1 MIDCVFYFIYGR
13 CLTRVWRFRPCLVA
27 EPSKHLQN
35 RHSDP
40 MNDEEIVGFENDA
53 ERIIKCLNEGKKEL
67 DVIPIVGMA
76 GQGKTTFA
84 RKLYNNDNIV
94 YHFDV
99 RAWCIIS
106 QTYNR
111 QELLQ
116 EIFNQVTGSKG
127 KVDEV
132 GELADMLR
140 KRLIGRRYLIVLD
153 DMWDIKAWEDLR
165 LSFPNGDT
173 GSRIIVTTRL
183 EEVGKQVKHD
193 TDPYS
198 LPFLTRDESLK
209 LLQKKVFQK
218 EACPHELQDVSLAVA
233 KRCKGLPLVIILV
246 AGIIKRKKMEES
258 WWHEV
263 KNALLSYLGEAEG
276 YSLSTMQ
283 LSYDNLPDSLKPCLL
298 YMGMFPEDARIPVS
312 KLISLWIAEGFM
324 QNIESERLM
333 EEAAEGYLMDL
344 ISSNVVI
351 VESRKYNGKVK
362 YCQVHDVVLHFCLEK
377 SREEKFM
384 FAVKGNYSDFQPSG
398 WKETRLSIKLTKEL
412 SKIELLTAEPFHQ
425 HLRSLIT
432 NDGGEYSVWNP
443 IPHISKLGFLKV
455 LDLSS
460 QEVVPLSSATLHP
473 LICLK
478 YLAVRTDQFD
488 FHPESHLRH
497 LETLIVL
504 ASKRVVLPPIFWKME
519 KLRHVYIGG
528 VVFDLENNKQGIF
541 EESSKLE
548 NLRILR
554 HVRYPIND
562 GECMDVL
569 LRRCPNVQKLWLT
582 ISSSELPK
590 EICTFSPK
598 LESLTQL
605 QLLDLF
611 FEGRRFSIPELHFPS
626 NLKKLKLEG
635 PHIVSAAP
643 LIAGLPNL
651 EYLQLQDWGTKSEE
665 WSLKDIKFN
674 KLKLLKL
681 VLLGISRLDDPEE
694 SFPKLETLVIRMC
707 HNLEEIPPSFAD
719 IETLKR
725 IKLIGR
731 RPQTLQPS
739 AVKLKEDI
747 EEIEGCNRLNLIM
760 DVWISKHHSRQLRL
774 QAQAPLLNMTTAAK
788 TQAE

>member
-1 MIDCVFYFIYGR
+1 MSDKS
-13 CLTRVWRFRPCLVA
+13 LESRPCFVA
-27 EPSKHLQN
+27 EQTKYLPTQ
-35 RHSDP
+35 HSNL
-40 MNDEEIVGFENDA
+40 MNDEEIVGFENDTK
-53 ERIIKCLNEGKKEL
+53 RIIKYLTRGTNEL
-67 DVIPIVGMA
+67 DVIPIVGMG

-84 RKLYNNDNIV
+84 RKLYNNDSII

-132 GELADMLR
+132 GELADILR

-153 DMWDIKAWEDLR
+153 DMWEIKAWEDLR
-165 LSFPNGDT
+165 LSFPNGET

-183 EEVGKQVKHD
+183 EEVGKQVKYD

-218 EACPHELQDVSLAVA
+218 EACPPELQDVSLAVA

-283 LSYDNLPDSLKPCLL
+283 LSYDNLTDSLKPCLL

-312 KLISLWIAEGFM
+312 KLISLWIAEGFV
-324 QNIESERLM
+324 QNIESERLK
-333 EEAAEGYLMDL
+333 EEAAESYLMDL
-344 ISSNVVI
+344 ISSNVVM
-351 VESRKYNGKVK
+351 VSRRGYNGKVK

-384 FAVKGNYSDFQPSG
+384 LAVKGNYSDFQLSH
-398 WKETRLSIKLTKEL
+398 WKETRLRINVTDEVSAF
-412 SKIELLTAEPFHQ
+412 ELLTPEPFHQ

-432 NDGGEYSVWNP
+432 NDGGEYLVRNP
-443 IPHISKLGFLKV
+443 FPQISKLGFLKV

-460 QEVVPLSSATLHP
+460 HEVVPLSSATLHP
-473 LICLK
+473 LIYLK

-497 LETLIVL
+497 LETLIVI
-504 ASKRVVLPPIFWKME
+504 AFKSTVLLPIFWKME
-519 KLRHVYIGG
+519 KLRHVYISDA
-528 VVFDLENNKQGIF
+528 VFDLENNKQGIF

-554 HVRYPIND
+554 NVRYPIYG

-569 LRRCPNVQKLWLT
+569 LRRCPNVQKLRLT
-582 ISSSELPK
+582 ISSNERTA
-590 EICTFSPK
+590 EICTSNPK
-598 LESLTQL
+598 LGRFTQL
-605 QLLDLF
+605 QSLDLSF
-611 FEGRRFSIPELHFPS
+611 VGRRYSIPGLHFPS
-626 NLKKLKLEG
+626 NLNKLKLEG

-643 LIAGLPNL
+643 LVAGLRNL
-651 EYLQLQDWGTKSEE
+651 EYLKLQDWGIKSEE
-665 WSLKDIKFN
+665 WCLKDIKFN

-681 VLLGISRLDDPEE
+681 VSLGISRLDDPEE
-694 SFPKLETLVIRMC
+694 SFPKLETLVIKMC
-707 HNLEEIPPSFAD
+707 HKLEEIPPSFAD
-719 IETLKR
+719 IETLKQ

-731 RPQTLQPS
+731 RPQTLEPS

-747 EEIEGCNRLNLIM
+747 EEIEGCSRLNLIM
-760 DVWISKHHSRQLRL
+760 DVWISMQHSWQLRL
-774 QAQAPLLNMTTAAK
+774 HAHARLHNMRTAAK

>member
-1 MIDCVFYFIYGR
+1 MSAKSLEI
-13 CLTRVWRFRPCLVA
+13 RPCLVA
-27 EPSKHLQN
+27 EPSKHMQN
-35 RHSDP
+35 RQSDP

-53 ERIIKCLNEGKKEL
+53 ERIIKRLNEGKKEL

-84 RKLYNNDNIV
+84 RKLYNNDIIV

-111 QELLQ
+111 QELLL

-127 KVDEV
+127 KVHEV

-165 LSFPNGDT
+165 LSFPNGET

-193 TDPYS
+193 TDPYF
-198 LPFLTRDESLK
+198 LRFLTRDESLK

-218 EACPHELQDVSLAVA
+218 EACPPELQDVSLAVA

-324 QNIESERLM
+324 QNIDSERLM

-344 ISSNVVI
+344 ISSNVVM
-351 VESRKYNGKVK
+351 VERRRYNGKVK
-362 YCQVHDVVLHFCLEK
+362 YCQVHDVILHFCLEK
-377 SREEKFM
+377 SREENFLL
-384 FAVKGNYSDFQPSG
+384 AVKGNYSDFQPSHLE
-398 WKETRLSIKLTKEL
+398 ETRLSINVTDEL
-412 SKIELLTAEPFHQ
+412 SAFALLTAEPFHQ

-432 NDGGEYSVWNP
+432 NDGGEYLRLNP
-443 IPHISKLGFLKV
+443 FPQISKLGFLKV

-473 LICLK
+473 LIYLK

-504 ASKRVVLPPIFWKME
+504 SYKSVVLPPIFWKME
-519 KLRHVYIGG
+519 KLRHVEING
-528 VVFDLENNKQGIF
+528 VVVYLENSKQGIF
-541 EESSKLE
+541 EESPKLE

-554 HVRYPIND
+554 HLRYPISD
-562 GECMDVL
+562 GECLDVL
-569 LRRCPNVQKLWLT
+569 LRRCPNLQNLRLT
-582 ISSSELPK
+582 ISSYELPK

-598 LESLTQL
+598 LDSFTRL

-611 FEGRRFSIPELHFPS
+611 FEG
-626 NLKKLKLEG
+626 
-635 PHIVSAAP
+635 
-643 LIAGLPNL
+643 LPNL
-651 EYLQLQDWGTKSEE
+651 EYLKLKDWGTKSEE
-665 WSLKDIKFN
+665 WCLKDIEFN

-681 VLLGISRLDDPEE
+681 VSLGISRLDDPEE

-707 HNLEEIPPSFAD
+707 HKLEEIPPSFAD
-719 IETLKR
+719 IETLKQ

-731 RPQTLQPS
+731 RPQTLEPS

-747 EEIEGCNRLNLIM
+747 EEIEGCSRLNLIM
-760 DVWISKHHSRQLRL
+760 DVWISKQHSRQLRR
-774 QAQAPLLNMTTAAK
+774 QAQARLQIMVIVEILLLVFA
-788 TQAE
+788 

>member
-1 MIDCVFYFIYGR
+1 MSAKSLEI
-13 CLTRVWRFRPCLVA
+13 RPCLVA
-27 EPSKHLQN
+27 EPSKHMQN
-35 RHSDP
+35 RQSDP

-53 ERIIKCLNEGKKEL
+53 ERIIKRLNEGKKEL

-84 RKLYNNDNIV
+84 RKLYNNDIIV

-111 QELLQ
+111 QELLL

-127 KVDEV
+127 KVHEV

-165 LSFPNGDT
+165 LSFPNGET

-193 TDPYS
+193 TDPYF
-198 LPFLTRDESLK
+198 LRFLTRDESLK

-218 EACPHELQDVSLAVA
+218 EACPPELQDVSLAVA

-324 QNIESERLM
+324 QNIDSERLM

-344 ISSNVVI
+344 ISSNVVM
-351 VESRKYNGKVK
+351 VERRRYNGKVK
-362 YCQVHDVVLHFCLEK
+362 YCQVHDVILHFCLEK
-377 SREEKFM
+377 SREENFLL
-384 FAVKGNYSDFQPSG
+384 AVKGNYSDFQPSHLE
-398 WKETRLSIKLTKEL
+398 ETRLSINVTDEL
-412 SKIELLTAEPFHQ
+412 SAFALLTAEPFHQ

-432 NDGGEYSVWNP
+432 NDGGEYLRLNP
-443 IPHISKLGFLKV
+443 FPQISKLGFLKV

-473 LICLK
+473 LIYLK

-504 ASKRVVLPPIFWKME
+504 SYKSVVLPPIFWKME
-519 KLRHVYIGG
+519 KLRHVEING
-528 VVFDLENNKQGIF
+528 VVVYLENSKQGIF
-541 EESSKLE
+541 EESPKLE

-554 HVRYPIND
+554 HLRYPISD
-562 GECMDVL
+562 GECLDVL
-569 LRRCPNVQKLWLT
+569 LRRCPNLQNLRLT
-582 ISSSELPK
+582 ISSYELPK

-598 LESLTQL
+598 LDSFTRL

-611 FEGRRFSIPELHFPS
+611 FEG
-626 NLKKLKLEG
+626 
-635 PHIVSAAP
+635 
-643 LIAGLPNL
+643 LPNL
-651 EYLQLQDWGTKSEE
+651 EYLKLKDWGTKSEE
-665 WSLKDIKFN
+665 WCLKDIEFN

-681 VLLGISRLDDPEE
+681 VSLGISRLDDPEE

-707 HNLEEIPPSFAD
+707 HKLEEIPPSFAD
-719 IETLKR
+719 IETLKQ

-731 RPQTLQPS
+731 RPQTLEPS

-747 EEIEGCNRLNLIM
+747 EEIEGCSRLNLIM
-760 DVWISKHHSRQLRL
+760 DVWISKQHSRQLRR
-774 QAQAPLLNMTTAAK
+774 QAQARLQIMATNSGAFSCET
-788 TQAE
+788 

>member
-1 MIDCVFYFIYGR
+1 MSDKSLEI
-13 CLTRVWRFRPCLVA
+13 RPCLVA
-27 EPSKHLQN
+27 EPSKHMQN
-35 RHSDP
+35 RQSDP
-40 MNDEEIVGFENDA
+40 MNDEEIVGFEKDA
-53 ERIIKCLNEGKKEL
+53 ERIIKRLNEGKKEL

-140 KRLIGRRYLIVLD
+140 KRLIGTRYLIVLD

-165 LSFPNGDT
+165 LSFPNGET
-173 GSRIIVTTRL
+173 GSKIMVTTRL

-209 LLQKKVFQK
+209 LLQKKVFQQ
-218 EACPHELQDVSLAVA
+218 EGCPPELHNVSLAVA
-233 KRCKGLPLVIILV
+233 ERCKGLPLVIILV
-246 AGIIKRKKMEES
+246 AGIIKSKKMEES
-258 WWHEV
+258 WWDEV
-263 KNALLSYLGEAEG
+263 KKSLLSPLGKPEG

-312 KLISLWIAEGFM
+312 KLISLWIAEGFV
-324 QNIESERLM
+324 QNIEYEKSM

-344 ISSNVVI
+344 ISTNVVM
-351 VESRKYNGKVK
+351 VEKRSYNGKAK

-384 FAVKGNYSDFQPSG
+384 LAVKGNYSDFQPSH
-398 WKETRLSIKLTKEL
+398 WKETRLSITVTDEL
-412 SKIELLTAEPFHQ
+412 SACALLTAEPFHQ

-432 NDGGEYSVWNP
+432 NDEGEYLQWNP
-443 IPHISKLGFLKV
+443 FPQISKLGFLKV

-460 QEVVPLSSATLHP
+460 HEVVPLSSITLHP
-473 LICLK
+473 LIYLK
-478 YLAVRTDQFD
+478 YLAVRTEQFD

-497 LETLIVL
+497 LETLNVL
-504 ASKRVVLPPIFWKME
+504 YSKRVVLPPIFWKME
-519 KLRHVYIGG
+519 KLRHVEISG
-528 VVFDLENNKQGIF
+528 VAFYLENIKQGIF

-554 HVRYPIND
+554 HVCYPAND
-562 GECMDVL
+562 GECMDGL
-569 LRRCPNVQKLWLT
+569 LQRCPNIQNLSLT
-582 ISSSELPK
+582 ISWLEISG

-598 LESLTQL
+598 LESLTRL
-605 QLLDLF
+605 QLLDLSF
-611 FEGRRFSIPELHFPS
+611 DGWRFSITELHFPS

-643 LIAGLPNL
+643 SIAGLPNL
-651 EYLQLQDWGTKSEE
+651 EYLKLQDWGIKSEE
-665 WSLKDIKFN
+665 WCLKDIKFN

-707 HNLEEIPPSFAD
+707 HKLEEIPPSFAD
-719 IETLKR
+719 IETLKQ

-731 RPQTLQPS
+731 RPQTLEPS

-747 EEIEGCNRLNLIM
+747 EEIEGCSRLNLIM
-760 DVWISKHHSRQLRL
+760 DVWISKQHSRQLRR
-774 QAQAPLLNMTTAAK
+774 QAQARLQIM
-788 TQAE
+788 

>member
-1 MIDCVFYFIYGR
+1 MSQH
-13 CLTRVWRFRPCLVA
+13 LVA
-27 EPSKHLQN
+27 NSILDHRARNPLEASKA
-35 RHSDP
+35 S
-40 MNDEEIVGFENDA
+40 FESVWHA
-53 ERIIKCLNEGKKEL
+53 K
-67 DVIPIVGMA
+67 
-76 GQGKTTFA
+76 QGKTAGQKYLISKVCSFGHILSWRA
-84 RKLYNNDNIV
+84 RIWTIFGGDFHHMDWVSSCSKVGKCGMAFSEHRLACWVLDLASSNTLLVDRPLMFGFLLCV
-94 YHFDV
+94 KG
-99 RAWCIIS
+99 
-106 QTYNR
+106 
-111 QELLQ
+111 ELQNYFLM
-116 EIFNQVTGSKG
+116 F
-127 KVDEV
+127 
-132 GELADMLR
+132 GELAEMLR
-140 KRLIGRRYLIVLD
+140 KRLIGKRYLIVLD

-165 LSFPNGDT
+165 LSFSNVET
-173 GSRIIVTTRL
+173 GRRIIVTIRL
-183 EEVGKQVKHD
+183 EEVDKQVKHD
-193 TDPYS
+193 TNPYS

-209 LLQKKVFQK
+209 LLQKRVFQK
-218 EACPHELQDVSLAVA
+218 EACPPELQDVSLAVA

-263 KNALLSYLGEAEG
+263 RNALLSYLGEAEG
-276 YSLSTMQ
+276 YSFSTMQ

-312 KLISLWIAEGFM
+312 KLISLWIAEGFV

-333 EEAAEGYLMDL
+333 EEATEGYLMDL
-344 ISSNVVI
+344 INSNVVM
-351 VESRKYNGKVK
+351 VERRRYNGKVK

-377 SREEKFM
+377 SREEIFM
-384 FAVKGNYSDFQPSG
+384 FAVKGNYSDFQPSD

-443 IPHISKLGFLKV
+443 FPHISKLGFLKV

-569 LRRCPNVQKLWLT
+569 LRLLT
-582 ISSSELPK
+582 NK
-590 EICTFSPK
+590 
-598 LESLTQL
+598 
-605 QLLDLF
+605 
-611 FEGRRFSIPELHFPS
+611 FEH
-626 NLKKLKLEG
+626 
-635 PHIVSAAP
+635 
-643 LIAGLPNL
+643 
-651 EYLQLQDWGTKSEE
+651 LQLQDWGTKSEE
-665 WSLKDIKFN
+665 WCLKDIKFN

-681 VLLGISRLDDPEE
+681 VLLGISRLDGPEE

-719 IETLKR
+719 IETLKQ

-731 RPQTLQPS
+731 RPQTLEPS
-739 AVKLKEDI
+739 AVKLKEVI
-747 EEIEGCNRLNLIM
+747 EEIEGCSRLNLIM
-760 DVWISKHHSRQLRL
+760 DVWISKHHNRQLRL
-774 QAQAPLLNMTTAAK
+774 QAQARLLNMVLFQFFLVPSFFLIKLDACFL
-788 TQAE
+788 

>member
-1 MIDCVFYFIYGR
+1 MSAKSLEI
-13 CLTRVWRFRPCLVA
+13 RPCLVA
-27 EPSKHLQN
+27 EPSKHMQN
-35 RHSDP
+35 RQSDP
-40 MNDEEIVGFENDA
+40 MNDEEIVGFEKDA
-53 ERIIKCLNEGKKEL
+53 ERIIKRLNKGKKEL

-99 RAWCIIS
+99 RAWCVIS

-111 QELLQ
+111 QQLLQ

-127 KVDEV
+127 KVDKV

-165 LSFPNGDT
+165 LSFPNGET

-193 TDPYS
+193 TDPYF
-198 LPFLTRDESLK
+198 LRFLTRDESLK
-209 LLQKKVFQK
+209 LLQKKVFQQ
-218 EACPHELQDVSLAVA
+218 EGCPPELQDVSLAVA

-283 LSYDNLPDSLKPCLL
+283 LSYDSLPDSLKPCLL

-312 KLISLWIAEGFM
+312 KLINFWIAEGFV
-324 QNIESERLM
+324 QNIEYEKSM
-333 EEAAEGYLMDL
+333 EEAAEDYLMDL
-344 ISSNVVI
+344 ISSNVVM
-351 VESRKYNGKVK
+351 VEKRSYNGKVK
-362 YCQVHDVVLHFCLEK
+362 YCQVHDIVLHFCLEK

-384 FAVKGNYSDFQPSG
+384 LKVKGHYSNFQPSD
-398 WKETRLSIKLTKEL
+398 WKGTRLSINLSNEL
-412 SKIELLTAEPFHQ
+412 SKIAMLTPKPFDQ

-432 NDGGEYSVWNP
+432 NYGGETYVEWNP
-443 IPHISKLGFLKV
+443 FPQISKLGFLKV

-460 QEVVPLSSATLHP
+460 HKVVPLSSITLHP
-473 LICLK
+473 LIYLK
-478 YLAVRTDQFD
+478 YLAVRTNQFD

-504 ASKRVVLPPIFWKME
+504 HSKSVVLPPIFWKME
-519 KLRHVYIGG
+519 KLRHFEING
-528 VVFDLENNKQGIF
+528 VVSNLKNNKQGIF
-541 EESSKLE
+541 EESPKLE

-554 HVRYPIND
+554 HVRYPISV
-562 GECMDVL
+562 GECLDVL
-569 LRRCPNVQKLWLT
+569 LQRCPNLQNLRLT
-582 ISSSELPK
+582 ISSYELPK
-590 EICTFSPK
+590 KICTFSPK
-598 LESLTQL
+598 LESLTRL

-611 FEGRRFSIPELHFPS
+611 FEGRRFSITELHFPS

-635 PHIVSAAP
+635 PHIVSAVP

-651 EYLQLQDWGTKSEE
+651 EYLKLQDWGTKSEE
-665 WSLKDIKFN
+665 WCLKDIEFN

-681 VLLGISRLDDPEE
+681 VSLGISRLDDPEE

-707 HNLEEIPPSFAD
+707 HKLEEIPPSFAD
-719 IETLKR
+719 IETLKQ

-731 RPQTLQPS
+731 RPQTLEPS

-747 EEIEGCNRLNLIM
+747 EEIEGCSRLNLIM
-760 DVWISKHHSRQLRL
+760 DVWISEHHSRQLRL
-774 QAQAPLLNMTTAAK
+774 QAQAHRENM
-788 TQAE
+788 